1 MKVSCYCSKSDLVS
15 VERCWNRIAAQKR
28 DVYEGVLDDVAKYD
42 ENVAQSMRSGYLKVA
57 GSLTAAAVEF
67 FNDVDFIFYT
77 FPNFM
82 LLKNQVEYTAV
93 YHTDLARTVYRNAPL
108 ICTRPLVN

>member
-1 MKVSCYCSKSDLVS
+1 MLHRMS
-15 VERCWNRIAAQKR
+15 AAQKR
-28 DVYEGVLDDVAKYD
+28 DVYEGVLDDVAKHD

-77 FPNFM
+77 FPNLM
-82 LLKNQVEYTAV
+82 LLKNQVEYSAM
-93 YHTDLARTVYRNAPL
+93 YHTDLARTVCRNAPL
-108 ICTRPLVN
+108 ICTRPLVK